1 VFLDVTSAHVLWQ
14 RAPEAMVETML
25 LYNELVRALAV
36 RHHGHETMVGDR
48 GNSEGSMCLLFNDPE
63 AACMMCFDLQKE
75 LLELCWPKKLL
86 AVPQAQEVIDPVTE
100 NVIFRGPRVRCGI
113 HVGRIAAKRGND
125 IRKAGLKHSGPAIEA
140 AMKLASVAKPGQI
153 VISANVRNRL
163 IESGLVK
170 KKKSKADNGDQS
182 GGKKSDDAKSIKTN
196 FLRKVELPI
205 SAPRASGS
213 YAAEDVRSSEDRTGR
228 ERRDSDLADVKA
240 FEMKVPGLYRFY
252 ANEGAD
258 DSENSERD
266 GSSSQQVQVARQG
279 RGMALEGD
287 AETWLNSANMC
298 PWIIDYSKVTVYDD
312 KPLGSGSYGVVYRGK
327 WQNVDIAVKRFIKQ
341 TMNERHILEFRYAL
355 PATIDNQRQQSRQTT
370 IISCQP
376 TALLTCVASFFL
388 YRRSEM
394 SILSGLHHP
403 NIITFVGACV
413 VEPNLCIITEYMKNG
428 NLRHILSSSVKL
440 GFNDRMRM
448 LLHTAQGLQYL
459 HDTVSPSIIH
469 RDLKCSNI
477 LVDETN
483 GVWTVKIADFGFARV
498 KETNTTMTRC
508 GTPSWIAPEIIR
520 GEKYTEK
527 ADIYR

>member
-1 VFLDVTSAHVLWQ
+1 MASYPDIRRMQARRNHDGQSTLASTNSDPLSSSASLNSGSMELDAKSGIHIPAFKYKVKIDEAGNLVGRYGTNEAMLSNDNVAAVFLDVTSAHVLWQ
-14 RAPEAMVETML
+14 RAPEAMVETMV

-86 AVPQAQEVIDPVTE
+86 AVPQAQKVIDPVTE

-170 KKKSKADNGDQS
+170 KKKSRADNGDQS
-182 GGKKSDDAKSIKTN
+182 GGKKSDDTKSIKTN

-213 YAAEDVRSSEDRTGR
+213 YAAEDVRSSEDHNGR

-252 ANEGAD
+252 ENEGAD

-312 KPLGSGSYGVVYRGK
+312 KPLGSGSCGVVYRGK

-341 TMNERHILEFRYAL
+341 TMNERHILEFRYPAL
-355 PATIDNQRQQSRQTT
+355 PATIDKINGNNQDRQRPLAVNQRP
-370 IISCQP
+370 C
-376 TALLTCVASFFL
+376 
-388 YRRSEM
+388 
-394 SILSGLHHP
+394 
-403 NIITFVGACV
+403 
-413 VEPNLCIITEYMKNG
+413 
-428 NLRHILSSSVKL
+428 
-440 GFNDRMRM
+440 
-448 LLHTAQGLQYL
+448 
-459 HDTVSPSIIH
+459 
-469 RDLKCSNI
+469 
-477 LVDETN
+477 
-483 GVWTVKIADFGFARV
+483 
-498 KETNTTMTRC
+498 
-508 GTPSWIAPEIIR
+508 
-520 GEKYTEK
+520 
-527 ADIYR
+527 